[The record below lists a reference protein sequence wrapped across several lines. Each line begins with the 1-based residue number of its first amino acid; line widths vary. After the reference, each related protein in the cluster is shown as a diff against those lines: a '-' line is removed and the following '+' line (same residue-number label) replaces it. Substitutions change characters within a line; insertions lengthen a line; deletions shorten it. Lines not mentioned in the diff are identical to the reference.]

1 MKRYILF
8 LAILI
13 FSTASAQQC
22 NGDANS
28 DSIVNILDVVVMV
41 GYVLGN
47 NELTDSAYE
56 NADSNNDGSIDI
68 LDIVNIVNIIL
79 IGESECLD
87 SDTPLDL
94 SLDWE
99 TEDDLS
105 YFDFESLESIVNQ
118 LDDLSSLYGII
129 MIHRGKIIEEK
140 YYGPGGL
147 NVTFNIFSV
156 TKSFIST
163 LIGQAIDQ
171 GFIGPTGTTLN
182 NIFETDY
189 GQPYLSQ
196 LTLENVLTMSTG
208 YSDFYGYPY
217 WVQQPIQNLVYM
229 PYGQPGYFFYNN
241 SACHINSHIIYE
253 STGMTPKEF
262 AEENLFPY
270 LGIENPD
277 WLYGYNQINDG
288 SASLELRLRDM
299 VKLGQL
305 YIQDGYSGDNH
316 ILSSEYINE
325 ASSFKLD
332 TGSGSGYGY
341 LFWIPYSNMEVYA
354 AIGYGGQLIYIFPE
368 KNLVIGTHSETFS
381 SGNYQNQLHN
391 YILNSIAPLFDN

>member
-79 IGESECLD
+79 IGESECPD

-171 GFIGPTGTTLN
+171 GFIGPTGTTAIFIPT
-182 NIFETDY
+182 NIRKCSY
-189 GQPYLSQ
+189 
-196 LTLENVLTMSTG
+196 NVYWLLRFLWISILGAATNTKPCIYAIWSTG
-208 YSDFYGYPY
+208 
-217 WVQQPIQNLVYM
+217 L
-229 PYGQPGYFFYNN
+229 FF
-241 SACHINSHIIYE
+241 
-253 STGMTPKEF
+253 
-262 AEENLFPY
+262 L
-270 LGIENPD
+270 
-277 WLYGYNQINDG
+277 
-288 SASLELRLRDM
+288 
-299 VKLGQL
+299 
-305 YIQDGYSGDNH
+305 
-316 ILSSEYINE
+316 
-325 ASSFKLD
+325 
-332 TGSGSGYGY
+332 
-341 LFWIPYSNMEVYA
+341 
-354 AIGYGGQLIYIFPE
+354 
-368 KNLVIGTHSETFS
+368 
-381 SGNYQNQLHN
+381 
-391 YILNSIAPLFDN
+391 